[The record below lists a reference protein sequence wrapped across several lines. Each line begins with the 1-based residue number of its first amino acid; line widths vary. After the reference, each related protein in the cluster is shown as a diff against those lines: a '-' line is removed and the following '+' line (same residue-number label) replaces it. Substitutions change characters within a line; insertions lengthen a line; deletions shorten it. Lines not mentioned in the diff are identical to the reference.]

1 MAQDRGDAGGD
12 VDDSN
17 NMMDVESNVEAT
29 AAKDMLVTRLTGSID
44 KALENVKMICDRGM
58 GILIDEENDAVAK
71 HYPPK

>member
-29 AAKDMLVTRLTGSID
+29 AAKDMLVTRLTESID

-58 GILIDEENDAVAK
+58 GILIDEENDTVAK
-71 HYPPK
+71 HYPLK